1 MKRDRNARLFRE
13 FAISEAKKND
23 DRTLQLSF
31 SSEKPYDRWFG
42 PEVLLHEEKAVDLT
56 RLQEIGVLLWNH
68 HSDIPIGQVTDVTL
82 DEENHRCT
90 AIVRFDS
97 DEQSDLI
104 YQKVLSG
111 TLKGVSVGY
120 VVTNWEDV
128 EKGHT
133 SMNGRFMGPVSIA
146 TRWEP
151 LEISIVSVPADPS
164 VGVGRSAE
172 GYSKKENEMPEE
184 KNKPILGAENLPA
197 PEKNEERQEGSQAD
211 AERAAKN
218 ERNRTVEIMAICRQ
232 FGMDAEEYIKSGA
245 SVEVVK
251 DAALAKKAKEEKPV
265 PITIGED
272 DKEKF
277 AKKARDGFAMHV
289 GLNIEKPTDGA
300 EEFRGFSLVRMA
312 EECLERA
319 GEKINHADE
328 EGMVRAAL
336 GNGTGMLPGILSNA
350 ANKSMAEGYQMAE
363 TTFQYW
369 TKKGS
374 NNDFKD
380 AVRYR
385 LSEAE
390 ELEKVNE
397 GGEIKDSTFTEASAK
412 ASVGTFARKFSLTRQ
427 AIINDDL
434 SALTQIPAAYGAA
447 ARRMINKMVYKMLEE
462 NPKIEGAELFS
473 TKHGNTGKG
482 LISVEGIG
490 IGRAAMKKQKG
501 IGGKAVLNI
510 SPAFLIVPAEL
521 ETLAEQL
528 IASVVDPT
536 KNNATPNP
544 FANKMRVIADAELA
558 DPKAWYLA
566 ASQGTF
572 PGIEVTYL
580 RGREQPTVEQQVA
593 FDTLGVRYR
602 IYMDVGVNLLDFR
615 GMYKSSGEKEE

>member
-13 FAISEAKKND
+13 FAISGASKND

-31 SSEKPYDRWFG
+31 SSEQPYDRWFG
-42 PEVLLHEEKAVDLT
+42 PEVLLHEKEAVDLT
-56 RLQEIGVLLWNH
+56 RLREMGVLLWNH
-68 HSDIPIGQVTDVTL
+68 NSDIPIGQVVNVDL
-82 DEENHRCT
+82 DEESHRCT
-90 AIVRFDS
+90 AAVRFDN

-128 EKGHT
+128 EAGHT
-133 SMNGRFMGPVSIA
+133 STNGRFVGPVSIA

-151 LEISIVSVPADPS
+151 LEVSIVSVPADPS
-164 VGVGRSAE
+164 VGIGRGAE

-184 KNKPILGAENLPA
+184 KNKQNPGVENTQVE
-197 PEKNEERQEGSQAD
+197 EKSAKNQGDAFNT
-211 AERAAKN
+211 AERAAQE
-218 ERNRTVEIMAICRQ
+218 ERNRTVEIMALCRQ
-232 FGMDAEEYIKSGA
+232 FGMNAEDYIKSGA
-245 SVEVVK
+245 SVEDVK
-251 DAALAKKAKEEKPV
+251 DAALAKKAKEEEPV
-265 PITIGED
+265 SISIGED

-289 GLNIEKPTDGA
+289 GLCVEKPTDGA

-312 EECLERA
+312 EECLARA

-434 SALTQIPAAYGAA
+434 GALTQIPAAYGAA

-462 NPKIEGAELFS
+462 NPKIEGAALFS
-473 TKHGNTGKG
+473 AGHANTGKG

-490 IGRAAMKKQKG
+490 VGRAAMKKQKG

-544 FANKMRVIADAELA
+544 FANKMRVIADAELT

-615 GMYKSSGEKEE
+615 GMYKSSGEAEE

>member
-42 PEVLLHEEKAVDLT
+42 PEVLLHEEEAVDLT

-68 HSDIPIGQVTDVTL
+68 HSDIPIGQVTDVAL

-90 AIVRFDS
+90 ATVRFDS

-184 KNKPILGAENLPA
+184 KNKPISGAENLPA
-197 PEKNEERQEGSQAD
+197 PEKNAERQEASQAD
-211 AERAAKN
+211 AERAAQN

-245 SVEVVK
+245 SVETVK

-312 EECLERA
+312 EECLARA